1 MVLCSPHAQTGGSIS
16 ELTPLESQDKAWFP
30 QLYPKDETPNIE
42 PFINQQLMFKKKKS
56 NYFTAIF
63 KAIAHFGP
71 SPSADF
77 SEHNELIGVLN

>member
-42 PFINQQLMFKKKKS
+42 PFINQQLMFKKKKVITLQLS
-56 NYFTAIF
+56 LR
-63 KAIAHFGP
+63 P
-71 SPSADF
+71 L
-77 SEHNELIGVLN
+77 LILVLALLQTSQSTMN